1 MPCGMQNAPATFQ
14 RPINHVTAEVNGYE
28 AYIDDIIIYS
38 EYWSDH
44 VELTS
49 VSFGKLK
56 EVYLI
61 INLAKSESSCALVSF
76 WATLWDKEK

>member
-14 RPINHVTAEVNGYE
+14 RLINLVTAEVNGCE

-38 EYWSDH
+38 DYWSDH
-44 VELTS
+44 VEQIS

-56 EVYLI
+56 EVNLI
-61 INLAKSESSCALVSF
+61 IDLAKSESSCVLVSF
-76 WATLWDKEK
+76 WATL